1 MDRYKT
7 DFSHMNFA
15 TRAVKFGEGPDPVTH
30 ALNTPIYETTTYA
43 YNSTNEYDQMIVDAM
58 NWEPGCCIYSRT
70 TNPTTMAMERK
81 VASLENA
88 EDACVI
94 SCGMAAVSLSLLT
107 QLNAGDHVIANDDTF
122 ICTDSMFNDILPS
135 KGIETTR
142 VNITDLEN
150 IKKAMK
156 PNTKVIYFEALS
168 NPLLELADIPAIAEY
183 AHAHGCKVIVDNTF
197 VSPFIM
203 RPLDWGADIVI
214 HSATKYYV
222 GHGDA
227 ICGVLAGKKADMDRI
242 RYYNDNLGTHI
253 SPFDS
258 WLALRGVRTLPLRLK
273 KQSENAMAIAKWL
286 EKRPE
291 VDFVIYPGLESHP
304 QHELAK
310 KLFDGDNFGGMVC
323 FHLKGGYEE
332 MSAFADATKIPPIA
346 TSLGDVVTL
355 IYPKKPYN
363 NLIRLS
369 TGIEDVNDLIADFE
383 QAFEAIK
390 K

>member
-1 MDRYKT
+1 
-7 DFSHMNFA
+7 
-15 TRAVKFGEGPDPVTH
+15 
-30 ALNTPIYETTTYA
+30 
-43 YNSTNEYDQMIVDAM
+43 M

-291 VDFVIYPGLESHP
+291 VEFVIYPGLESHP